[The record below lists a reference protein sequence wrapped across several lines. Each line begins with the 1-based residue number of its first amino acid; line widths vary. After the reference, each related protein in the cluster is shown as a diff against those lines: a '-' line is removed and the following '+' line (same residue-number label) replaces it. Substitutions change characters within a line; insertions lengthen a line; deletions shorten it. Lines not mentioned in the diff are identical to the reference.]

1 MLLEMPT
8 AALIDLIADPPSLS
22 APVNE
27 ALAAISAAAPDAAA
41 SAAAPDATIS
51 AAAPDVAPP
60 AAQQAPG
67 APGEVK
73 VLQRPKASPSDAQA
87 KRAAERAKIDAR
99 KAAVAQLPP
108 QPAQPP
114 KERTP
119 PANAKTRLCKF
130 WVQRGMCLLGDK
142 CTYAHGT
149 EDMTERAQERAHAK
163 VTVSAPL
170 AFRPLQAMGACA
182 RARPAKEGS

>member
-8 AALIDLIADPPSLS
+8 KALIDHLADPPSLS

-27 ALAAISAAAPDAAA
+27 ALAAISAAAPAKAPQAPAAA
-41 SAAAPDATIS
+41 AQAPDK
-51 AAAPDVAPP
+51 APP
-60 AAQQAPG
+60 AAQQAPK

-87 KRAAERAKIDAR
+87 KRAAERAKIESR

-108 QPAQPP
+108 QPAAPP

-182 RARPAKEGS
+182 RARPAKEAS

>member
-8 AALIDLIADPPSLS
+8 KALVDHLADPPSLS

-27 ALAAISAAAPDAAA
+27 ALAGISAAAPAAA
-41 SAAAPDATIS
+41 AQAPAASEQAPDK
-51 AAAPDVAPP
+51 APP
-60 AAQQAPG
+60 AAQQAPK

-87 KRAAERAKIDAR
+87 KRAAERAKIEAR

-108 QPAQPP
+108 QPAAPA

-130 WVQRGMCLLGDK
+130 WVQRGMCLLGEK

-182 RARPAKEGS
+182 RARPAKEAS